1 MSYKIKSLL
10 YFICFMGSSLLYY
23 SMDIENEQ
31 SIPVQ
36 SVKTTIEDSDTLKPN
51 ERISELYETTEQP
64 QYSGS

>member
-1 MSYKIKSLL
+1 
-10 YFICFMGSSLLYY
+10 MGSSLLYY